1 VNELN
6 RNKPSIKLQAF
17 FRRHFNNVTFI
28 EGTVLD
34 ASTLKLA
41 KVSAEMLRVAFVGM
55 SGVQPLPLEMA
66 DLPVKLVGLDCI

>member
-1 VNELN
+1 MND

-34 ASTLKLA
+34 VSTLKLA
-41 KVSAEMLRVAFVGM
+41 KVSLWTGYTTTTIGPFFCYFKF
-55 SGVQPLPLEMA
+55 SYHS
-66 DLPVKLVGLDCI
+66 K